1 MFYTDSK
8 QRQIENADDMQLNFQ
23 TYDTHPILNA
33 DIDNASLDD
42 LAEENR
48 NIKVEREE
56 KFNRNLLP
64 DNVFI
69 KNRLYPRDVQEKYL
83 NYVMQTNVFESL

>member
-1 MFYTDSK
+1 MGRVFYTDSK

-48 NIKVEREE
+48 NIKVER
-56 KFNRNLLP
+56 L
-64 DNVFI
+64 
-69 KNRLYPRDVQEKYL
+69 
-83 NYVMQTNVFESL
+83 SLIHI

>member
-1 MFYTDSK
+1 MIHILF
-8 QRQIENADDMQLNFQ
+8 
-23 TYDTHPILNA
+23 LNA

-56 KFNRNLLP
+56 KFNRNLLS

-69 KNRLYPRDVQEKYL
+69 KNRLYPRDVQEKY
-83 NYVMQTNVFESL
+83 FELYYANKCFSEVCRVNW

>member
-1 MFYTDSK
+1 
-8 QRQIENADDMQLNFQ
+8 MQLNFQ

-56 KFNRNLLP
+56 KFNRNLLS

-83 NYVMQTNVFESL
+83 NYIMQTNVFRSL